1 MGFHRPWEPLS
12 SLDYIRGLELY
23 FTKQNRGSMI
33 QKIKTMHNEKG

>member
-1 MGFHRPWEPLS
+1 MVFTGPWERLS
-12 SLDYIRGLELY
+12 SHDYIRGLELY